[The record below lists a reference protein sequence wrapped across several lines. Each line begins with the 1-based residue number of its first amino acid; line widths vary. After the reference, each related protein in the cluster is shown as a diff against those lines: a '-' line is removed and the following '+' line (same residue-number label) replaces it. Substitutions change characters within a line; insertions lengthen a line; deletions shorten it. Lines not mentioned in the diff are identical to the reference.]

1 MFLNYDENLQARF
14 DMSYMMLKN
23 VCFLPVVVRSAR
35 SAGSV
40 FRSDVKEPSVSYLWL
55 LGVRGMPGVYVGVML
70 KNVCIIPVVVWSARS
85 AGGVFRSDVKEPSV
99 SYLWLL
105 GVRGVPG
112 VYLGVMLKKR
122 LFPTCGC

>member
-1 MFLNYDENLQARF
+1 
-14 DMSYMMLKN
+14 
-23 VCFLPVVVRSAR
+23 
-35 SAGSV
+35 
-40 FRSDVKEPSVSYLWL
+40 
-55 LGVRGMPGVYVGVML
+55 MPGVYVGVML

-85 AGGVFRSDVKEPSV
+85 AKGVFRSDVKEPSV